1 MRKYTTTMSWAFPP
15 FHINNHTQAI
25 FLRWKLKEKC
35 EWIFFKAI
43 KNKNIFFLLLK
54 MYAFAVSLTL
64 IHALLNCKNKFF
76 FVIFSS
82 SHHTVLS
89 SLSVKNFPLFANE
102 KHLTDNFSSDNYFQQ
117 QRKTYECMHAKWVRM
132 FKTFLEQWYLELHN
146 KSRFFCSFAAW
157 EQ

>member
-1 MRKYTTTMSWAFPP
+1 M
-15 FHINNHTQAI
+15 
-25 FLRWKLKEKC
+25 
-35 EWIFFKAI
+35 
-43 KNKNIFFLLLK
+43 LLK

-64 IHALLNCKNKFF
+64 LHALLNCKNKFF

-82 SHHTVLS
+82 SHHAVLS

-146 KSRFFCSFAAW
+146 KSRFFLQFCGLRTVNKEIGGNSREIFFNYMSRVCVCVCLCRGN
-157 EQ
+157 